1 MLSATELASMRAMN
15 TEIMNDRASI
25 ARFTRVQ
32 EGFDYTDTW
41 ADVQT
46 NVPCRVFE
54 PSGVRS
60 FEGAVGERQASA
72 GYPIV
77 HLPYGTNVNEQD
89 RIKIGTRVLEV
100 VREVVNTY
108 GFTVTLL
115 CSEVRSNDV

>member
-1 MLSATELASMRAMN
+1 MREMN
-15 TEIMNDRASI
+15 TEIMRDRASI
-25 ARFTRVQ
+25 ARFSRIQ
-32 EGFDYTDTW
+32 DGLDFEESW
-41 ADVQT
+41 ADVAT

-89 RIKIGTRVLEV
+89 RIRIGTRVLEV

-108 GFTVTLL
+108 GLTVTLL
-115 CSEVRSNDV
+115 CAEVRRGDV